1 MANNRPSFSRIVVP
15 ILATAIFASF
25 AYTTKSV
32 WRVEAVFAEQQTQVT
47 EQIKETKE
55 DIEARLQRM
64 EWRNEKALQQ
74 IMESLKDL
82 KEDIKNGR

>member
-1 MANNRPSFSRIVVP
+1 MATTFARIIVP

-32 WRVEAVFAEQQTQVT
+32 WRVEAAGEVRQEQVV

-64 EWRNEKALQQ
+64 EWRNEKRQDTVMQ
-74 IMESLKDL
+74 YLKEL